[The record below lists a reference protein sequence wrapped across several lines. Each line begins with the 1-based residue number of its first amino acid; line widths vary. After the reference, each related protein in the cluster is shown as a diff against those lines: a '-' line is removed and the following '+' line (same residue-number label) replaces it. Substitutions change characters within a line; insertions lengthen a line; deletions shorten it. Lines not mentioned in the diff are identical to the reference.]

1 MVWMSLQDLLSGLV
15 SVSDMSGPV
24 GIVSTISEVG
34 NQAQTVRDGLES
46 VAYLGAFIAIN
57 LAVMNMLPLPALDGG
72 RIFLLLVNTPVTK
85 KKIPAKYEAY
95 IHAAGMVLL
104 LSFMAFVTFKDIWK
118 LFT

>member
-1 MVWMSLQDLLSGLV
+1 ML
-15 SVSDMSGPV
+15 
-24 GIVSTISEVG
+24 IVL
-34 NQAQTVRDGLES
+34 N
-46 VAYLGAFIAIN
+46 
-57 LAVMNMLPLPALDGG
+57 
-72 RIFLLLVNTPVTK
+72 LLVNTLFTAVTK